1 MDTLVVS
8 RKEAAK
14 ELRIIAHQMKDSDN
28 WLMDE
33 LADQIY
39 NIAEKLDDDK

>member
-1 MDTLVVS
+1 MVS
-8 RKEAAK
+8 KKEAAK
-14 ELRIIAHQMKDSDN
+14 ELRIIAHQMRDSDD
-28 WLMDE
+28 WYLDI